1 MGIFSFFKRKKKR
14 KVKELDNAGIVV
26 DETTNNQV
34 LSTPN
39 TVFSIVLEQLPTNYT
54 LDDNNLVEITDSDIL
69 NRINELNPSVQE
81 GSSIGQIIKKD
92 QALNDEVLY
101 RVVLKNNDKIEEN
114 NKETKEKKP
123 VKIRPNGISQSTKLI
138 KVVQGIDNSAVA
150 ISVGSSLLGI
160 ASLVVGQYYMK
171 RVDTQLSSINHNLSK
186 VIDFLDIEYR
196 SEVASLMES
205 VYNISKFQF
214 SSVNNEELR
223 ARELS
228 NIQELK
234 KDCQK
239 LLYQAETTLEKMI
252 SKTYSNFDN
261 YESTVKEIDNWNQ
274 YQMILVKLL
283 YEINILDFTFN
294 LGIKSKEQCFGSFS
308 KHTEKIKELHDQLDE
323 WHEKQCNVLKID
335 INECRRKHT
344 GVLGLLNKPISVIN
358 DKWNYKK
365 VDEKTIQ
372 MIKDQTAK
380 VSEITYSSENLFD
393 DDVVIIAKKG
403 KYYYLPGLDDTKNLN

>member
-1 MGIFSFFKRKKKR
+1 MGIFSFFKRNKKR
-14 KVKELDNAGIVV
+14 KAKELDNSEIVV
-26 DETTNNQV
+26 EQATDSQV
-34 LSTPN
+34 LSTQN
-39 TVFSIVLEQLPTNYT
+39 TVFSIVLEQLPTNYI
-54 LDDNNLVEITDSDIL
+54 LDDSNLVEMTDSDIL
-69 NRINELNPSVQE
+69 ERINCLNPSAE
-81 GSSIGQIIKKD
+81 SEISIGQIIKKD
-92 QALNDEVLY
+92 QALNDEVIY
-101 RVVLKNNDKIEEN
+101 RVVLKRGDKIEEN

-138 KVVQGIDNSAVA
+138 KVAQGIDNSALA

-171 RVDTQLSSINHNLSK
+171 RVDAQLSSINLNLSK

-205 VYNISKFQF
+205 VHNISKFQF
-214 SSVNNEELR
+214 SSVDNRELR
-223 ARELS
+223 RHELN
-228 NIQELK
+228 NIQELR

-239 LLYQAETTLEKMI
+239 LLFQAETTLEKMT

-274 YQMILVKLL
+274 YQMILIKLL

-294 LGIKSKEQCFGSFS
+294 LGIKPKEQCFGSFS
-308 KHTEKIKELHDQLDE
+308 KHTEKTKELHDQLNE
-323 WHEKQCNVLKID
+323 WHEKQCKVLGID
-335 INECRRKHT
+335 LNECRRKHT
-344 GVLGLLNKPISVIN
+344 GVLKLLNKPIGAIN

-365 VDEKTIQ
+365 IDEKTIQ

-403 KYYYLPGLDDTKNLN
+403 KYYYLPGADDIKNFN